1 MRKFIS
7 IIIISLLMF
16 SCEDEDSV
24 NPDGFTENT
33 VDISGSWKLDKVSQ
47 NGNDITAF
55 VDIQGFE
62 LNLSYDIIS
71 NQPRFFNISNSGV
84 PFATNLSSGSWEFD
98 DVTYP
103 TKISFKDDVR
113 PTTVAKIAEFPIVL
127 QTDVLMVEFQS
138 DCSDNTYV
146 YKLMK
151 N

>member
-7 IIIISLLMF
+7 IIVISLLMF

-71 NQPRFFNISNSGV
+71 NQPQFFNITNSGV

-138 DCSDNTYV
+138 DCSDNIYV

>member
-7 IIIISLLMF
+7 IIVISLLMF

-33 VDISGSWKLDKVSQ
+33 VDISGSWKLDKISQ
-47 NGNDITAF
+47 NGNEITPF
-55 VDIQGFE
+55 VDVQDFE

-71 NQPRFFNISNSGV
+71 NQPQFFNITNSGV